1 MVGQVSARRAVGI
14 VLQMV
19 REGRIAGRAVLLA
32 GQPGNVFIDLT
43 YLLSWILID
52 KIGFD
57 FFFFLFGIQ
66 TTLNK
71 LNVIV

>member
-32 GQPGNVFIDLT
+32 GQPGKQKLIVLNYIVLINQ
-43 YLLSWILID
+43 LLVSIL
-52 KIGFD
+52 FSC
-57 FFFFLFGIQ
+57 
-66 TTLNK
+66 
-71 LNVIV
+71 